1 MRMKRRVLA
10 MILVLAIASAVSGC
24 RNPNRPSPESP
35 VTLNMWHNYGGEMQK
50 TMDELIDEFNSTV
63 GAEQGINVNV
73 SVISS
78 SAELNTSLGMIVNDD
93 PGAPEMPDIC
103 TAYPKVAIKFQ
114 QNGKLADFNDYF
126 TQAELDR
133 YIPAFIEEGR
143 IEDGLYVFPLAKS
156 TEILYLNQTLFDRFA
171 KATGA
176 SAEKLAT
183 FDGIAELSGMYY
195 EWTDSQTP
203 DIPHDGKAFFTAD
216 SWFNIAQVGL
226 AQMGKNVFDE
236 NQCIMTDTREYKHI
250 FNTFYIPVTQ
260 GGVAIYDG
268 YSSDLSK
275 TGDLVCSTGSSAGIL
290 FYGDTITHSNNVVE
304 QVEYSML
311 PYPIFDGGTK
321 TAIQRGSGL
330 IVAKNEEKKEYAAAV
345 FIKWLTAPTQNMKF
359 ISSTGYLPV
368 TKQAFEIDMPE
379 HIKQVSDIRIK
390 KMLDAVIEMYQD
402 YSFFTAP
409 TFPTFDETSKKYE
422 KNFKKVMTEQHENKI
437 NGQKVSSEA
446 ALAQILQ
453 Q

>member
-35 VTLNMWHNYGGEMQK
+35 VTLNMWHNYGGEMPK

-176 SAEKLAT
+176 SAELQNCPACT
-183 FDGIAELSGMYY
+183 TNG
-195 EWTDSQTP
+195 QTARRR
-203 DIPHDGKAFFTAD
+203 ISHTTARRF
-216 SWFNIAQVGL
+216 SRQI
-226 AQMGKNVFDE
+226 
-236 NQCIMTDTREYKHI
+236 R
-250 FNTFYIPVTQ
+250 
-260 GGVAIYDG
+260 
-268 YSSDLSK
+268 
-275 TGDLVCSTGSSAGIL
+275 
-290 FYGDTITHSNNVVE
+290 
-304 QVEYSML
+304 
-311 PYPIFDGGTK
+311 
-321 TAIQRGSGL
+321 GL
-330 IVAKNEEKKEYAAAV
+330 ISHRLDWH
-345 FIKWLTAPTQNMKF
+345 KWERMFLMRTN
-359 ISSTGYLPV
+359 
-368 TKQAFEIDMPE
+368 
-379 HIKQVSDIRIK
+379 VS
-390 KMLDAVIEMYQD
+390 
-402 YSFFTAP
+402 
-409 TFPTFDETSKKYE
+409 
-422 KNFKKVMTEQHENKI
+422 
-437 NGQKVSSEA
+437 
-446 ALAQILQ
+446 
-453 Q
+453 